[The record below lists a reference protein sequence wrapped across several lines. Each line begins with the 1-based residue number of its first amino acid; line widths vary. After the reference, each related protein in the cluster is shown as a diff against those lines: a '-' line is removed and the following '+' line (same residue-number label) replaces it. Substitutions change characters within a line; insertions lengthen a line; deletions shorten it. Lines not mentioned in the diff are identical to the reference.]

1 MPIYVYRCEHC
12 EERFE
17 RLVPMSAN
25 SATST
30 CPKCGAGEA
39 RKQISTFAAIEKG
52 TSTGQSSCAPSSG
65 G

>member
-12 EERFE
+12 QERFE

-25 SATST
+25 STVAN
-30 CPKCGAGEA
+30 CPKCGAQDA
-39 RKQISTFAAIEKG
+39 RKQMAAFAAIDKA
-52 TSTGQSSCAPSSG
+52 SSSSQSSCAPTG

>member
-17 RLVPMSAN
+17 RLVSMSAN
-25 SATST
+25 SATSP

-39 RKQISTFAAIEKG
+39 RKQISTFATLEKG
-52 TSTGQSSCAPSSG
+52 ISTNQAACAPTG